1 MNEKSKKNYLL
12 NHFNEFLFFHS
23 EQQIQLIDSI
33 NKFRIENNVGILKYN
48 KYENIPDFIVKEP
61 SEMKLFKYKHI
72 FKISNKK
79 YLFKYP
85 NDDFQKEFNQRN
97 SEILKILLLEDLD
110 KILIIKNG
118 NYEYIFIYQDNLTK
132 NRRLESCICLHSKW
146 FYFKYKIL
154 KIIEI

>member
-1 MNEKSKKNYLL
+1 MDEKSKKNYLL
-12 NHFNEFLFFHS
+12 NHFNEFLFLHS

-33 NKFRIENNVGILKYN
+33 NKFRIENNVGKLKYN
-48 KYENIPDFIVKEP
+48 ENENIPDFIVKEP

-85 NDDFQKEFNQRN
+85 NDEFQKEFNQRN
-97 SEILKILLLEDLD
+97 SEILKILLLEDLN

-118 NYEYIFIYQDNLTK
+118 NFEYIFIYQDNLSNNIRSEINSMNSIKVKHQFKT
-132 NRRLESCICLHSKW
+132 LEIV
-146 FYFKYKIL
+146 
-154 KIIEI
+154 EI